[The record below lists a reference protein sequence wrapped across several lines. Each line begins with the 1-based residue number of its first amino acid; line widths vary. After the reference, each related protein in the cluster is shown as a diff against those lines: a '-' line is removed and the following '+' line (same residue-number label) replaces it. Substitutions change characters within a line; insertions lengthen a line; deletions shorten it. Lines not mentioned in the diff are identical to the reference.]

1 MRACWG
7 MKDVASG
14 PGKNLF
20 TNRNEI
26 KIVNQPSSKHK
37 RTGRWRSFLPM
48 APGIGVS
55 LLPVGLCPAC
65 WPAYAGLLS
74 SLGLGFLGERTYLLP
89 LTILFLIA
97 AVCSLYYRART
108 RWGYGPF
115 VAGLIASIMLYVGK
129 FVLHSNPMLYVGV
142 ALLVGAS
149 LWNAWPERR
158 SQNTCCPGPD
168 KA

>member
-1 MRACWG
+1 MLCQVR
-7 MKDVASG
+7 V
-14 PGKNLF
+14 NLS
-20 TNRNEI
+20 TKGNEI
-26 KIVNQPSSKHK
+26 KIMNQPSSKHK
-37 RTGRWRSFLPM
+37 PMGRWRSFLAM

-89 LTILFLIA
+89 FTILFLIA
-97 AVCSLYYRART
+97 AVCALYYRART

-115 VAGLIASIMLYVGK
+115 VAGLIASVTLYVGK

-149 LWNAWPERR
+149 LWNVWPERR
-158 SQNTCCPGPD
+158 SQNTCCPRPN
-168 KA
+168 KE